1 MLTKVEWSVIIRK
14 SLVRDKH
21 RTLIIEQHRKKP
33 TLKVRREKF
42 KNQNQV
48 NGSFFLRNRNSRKE
62 KKAKNKEMS
71 ERILGDQYYI

>member
-1 MLTKVEWSVIIRK
+1 M
-14 SLVRDKH
+14 RDKH

-48 NGSFFLRNRNSRKE
+48 NGSFFLRNRNLGKRKRQ
-62 KKAKNKEMS
+62 KTKRCQKEFWEINTIFES
-71 ERILGDQYYI
+71 LILAQDERWRRA